1 MMMCH
6 PLRPACVL
14 LAVTVNLWTSS
25 KGSALLQRRTPSRTV
40 VKLPRQ
46 HAVKCA
52 ALSVVLRKAST
63 VAVLALTGLTSF
75 SGAGRSAEDAAG
87 CGRSATTAGSLA
99 ETDPKREVSS
109 RAWILPFVTS
119 R

>member
-1 MMMCH
+1 MVGI
-6 PLRPACVL
+6 AI
-14 LAVTVNLWTSS
+14 AT
-25 KGSALLQRRTPSRTV
+25 RR
-40 VKLPRQ
+40 
-46 HAVKCA
+46 H
-52 ALSVVLRKAST
+52 T
-63 VAVLALTGLTSF
+63 VAVLALTDLTSF

-99 ETDPKREVSS
+99 ETDPKHEISS